1 VSDGIAILLTTVFVN
16 NFVTIQFLGL
26 CPLLGASQK
35 FDSAI
40 GVAVGTSFVLTLASG
55 LSYIVETYILSPLDL
70 QYLRLIA
77 FIIITVAL
85 VRFSEIIIRATRPR
99 LHAVLGVL
107 GISVPLITTNCAVLG
122 VVLINIRETH
132 SFLQSVF
139 FGFGAAIGFALVLI
153 LFAAIQEQ
161 QRASAVPK
169 VFRGAAINM
178 ITAGLLSLAF
188 MGFTGMG

>member
-1 VSDGIAILLTTVFVN
+1 M
-16 NFVTIQFLGL
+16 TIQFLGL

-85 VRFSEIIIRATRPR
+85 VRFSEIIIRATQPR
-99 LHAVLGVL
+99 LNAVLEVL

-161 QRASAVPK
+161 QRASAIPK

>member
-1 VSDGIAILLTTVFVN
+1 MSDGIAILLTTVFVN

-55 LSYIVETYILSPLDL
+55 LSYIVETYILNPLDL

-85 VRFSEIIIRATRPR
+85 VRFSEMIIRATQPR

>member
-1 VSDGIAILLTTVFVN
+1 M
-16 NFVTIQFLGL
+16 
-26 CPLLGASQK
+26 
-35 FDSAI
+35 
-40 GVAVGTSFVLTLASG
+40 
-55 LSYIVETYILSPLDL
+55 
-70 QYLRLIA
+70 
-77 FIIITVAL
+77 
-85 VRFSEIIIRATRPR
+85 VRFSEIIIRATQPR
-99 LHAVLGVL
+99 LHAVLEVL

-161 QRASAVPK
+161 QKVSAIPK

>member
-1 VSDGIAILLTTVFVN
+1 MSDGLAILLTTVFVN

-26 CPLLGASQK
+26 CPILGASQK

-40 GVAVGTSFVLTLASG
+40 GVAVGTTFVLTLASAV
-55 LSYIVETYILSPLDL
+55 SYIIETFILSPLDL

-77 FIIITVAL
+77 FIIVTVSL
-85 VRFSEIIIRATRPR
+85 VRFSEIIIRVTQPR
-99 LHAVLGVL
+99 LHAVLGVF

-161 QRASAVPK
+161 QRVSAIPK

-178 ITAGLLSLAF
+178 VTVGLLSLAF